1 MSLQINRDYIDNL
14 LNSYIEKNY
23 KRDSIEEEMARYCL
37 FGGKAVRPLIIRDIF
52 LSNLGN
58 STSTSTGLNI
68 YLCNNLMIAIELL
81 HTASLILDDMPFMDD
96 DIMRRGKACLHVK
109 FDINSSKKLTNL
121 FINHSIKLIYE
132 VVNDNTLIKNVLDI
146 LQDTTF
152 GQYIDLF
159 NKIPE
164 KADIYKKCDLLCLK
178 TSTLF
183 NLAFLFG
190 AISINATKE
199 KQAEFIEMGSLFGKL
214 FQISDDF
221 EDYIED
227 LEKER
232 KMNHLILLGRSD
244 SLKLFTEFKTK
255 LETSLRDNNCYSEL
269 FAKLIKK
276 MSSRI

>member
-52 LSNLGN
+52 LSNLV
-58 STSTSTGLNI
+58 TSNFGELNI

-96 DIMRRGKACLHVK
+96 DIMRREKACLHVK

-164 KADIYKKCDLLCLK
+164 KADIYKKCDL
-178 TSTLF
+178 TMF
-183 NLAFLFG
+183 ENLYLV
-190 AISINATKE
+190 
-199 KQAEFIEMGSLFGKL
+199 
-214 FQISDDF
+214 
-221 EDYIED
+221 
-227 LEKER
+227 
-232 KMNHLILLGRSD
+232 
-244 SLKLFTEFKTK
+244 
-255 LETSLRDNNCYSEL
+255 
-269 FAKLIKK
+269 
-276 MSSRI
+276 